1 MSRPPDT
8 HDHPHDH
15 PDDGDIGCL
24 AAIEIFYAYL
34 DGELDDPK
42 TVADFEHHM
51 AHCRSCFT
59 RAELEGLLNE
69 RLKYLA
75 KHQAPTRL
83 KNRLRNIMD
92 KF

>member
-15 PDDGDIGCL
+15 PDDDDIGCL

-34 DGELDDPK
+34 DGELEDPK
-42 TVADFEHHM
+42 TIADFEHHM

-69 RLKYLA
+69 RLKNLT
-75 KHQAPTRL
+75 KQPAPARL